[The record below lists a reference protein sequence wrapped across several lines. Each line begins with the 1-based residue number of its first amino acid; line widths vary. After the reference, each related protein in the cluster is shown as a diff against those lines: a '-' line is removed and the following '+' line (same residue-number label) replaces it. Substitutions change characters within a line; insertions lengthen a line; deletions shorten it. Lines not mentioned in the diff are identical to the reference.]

1 MKVSLN
7 WLKDYVD
14 LQGISAEEVIE
25 KLTIS
30 GLEVEDVE
38 YKGKLYENFV
48 VGYVKER
55 QKHPNAD
62 KLSLCVV
69 STGSEEFNVVC
80 GAPNVAAGQ
89 KIVFAKVG
97 AVVPDGGFT
106 ITKAKIRGEVSMG
119 MICSE
124 KELGLSDNHEGIMVL
139 DPEMKEGTPVA
150 EALGLDDVIIEI
162 GITPN
167 RPDALSHIGVARDLA
182 AIFKRPLAKPALNLC
197 EADTLVTDEAK
208 VIIENPDAC
217 PRYSARV
224 VKNVEVKESPA
235 WLKSR
240 LRSIGLRPINNI
252 VDITNYILHETG
264 QPLHAFD
271 LDRLAE
277 KTIVVRNAE
286 EKEKFVTLDSKERI
300 MSSADLMIC
309 DAERAVAVAGVMG
322 GENSEVTAETKN
334 VLIESAYFAPSVI
347 RKTSRKLQ
355 LSTDASY
362 RFERG
367 TDPDNT
373 VYTAARAAQLMAELG
388 GGSVMKGAID
398 VYPKPIRQAETSV
411 RYSRIRRIL
420 GYEVSPSDV
429 REILQYLGMEITAE
443 KPDMLEVR
451 VPAFRPDIERE
462 IDLIEEVARIYG
474 YDNIPAISKIN
485 VTLEEKTDNQAFK
498 DKLRSAGHALGFNE
512 IISNSLLPEE
522 LAALAGKPVSVL
534 NPQSSDMASL
544 RTSLLQGAL
553 LAVQKNLYVGE
564 KNLALFEIGDIF
576 NKVSEADIK
585 SFDDF
590 SEDQMMMMLL
600 TGKAQQ
606 TSWYGKER
614 PYDIYDLKG
623 LADGL
628 ISKIYLDNV
637 FADSYYL
644 SGNFNFEYYF
654 AKCYKGKEIIAG
666 GLVKK
671 ELLKKF
677 DIQQDVFYL
686 EFNISELENIRIPQK
701 RFRELL
707 KYPKVIRD
715 CAFVLDRSVPA
726 GEVVE
731 AIYKSTKKGLLKKV
745 EVFDTFV
752 SQNLGGNKKSLAFSL
767 EYYDESKTLKD
778 DEVEKDFFRTIE
790 IVRNQFNAEFRGN
803 N

>member
-286 EKEKFVTLDSKERI
+286 EKEKFVTLDSKERT

-443 KPDMLEVR
+443 KPDMLQVR

-715 CAFVLDRSVPA
+715 CAFVLERSVPA